1 MKITMKNEPLTT
13 NGQPPV
19 VGEKLPDFKVKKTD
33 ESVVKMADLIIKPT
47 LISVVPNINTSVC
60 SISTKRFNGEVDK
73 YEDVD
78 FYTVSTNSP
87 VEQKNWCTTESVA
100 KMELLSDD
108 QLDFGKKMGLY
119 IESTGVDSRSIWI
132 VDANQKV
139 IYQEL
144 VQEMTN
150 EPNYNAA
157 LAFLDNLKYLK

>member
-19 VGEKLPDFKVKKTD
+19 VGEKLPDFEVEKAD
-33 ESVVKMADLIIKPT
+33 GSMVKMADLITKPT

-73 YEDVD
+73 YEGID
-78 FYTVSTNSP
+78 FYTVSTNTP
-87 VEQKNWCTTESVA
+87 EEQKDWCAAEGVA
-100 KMELLSDD
+100 KMKLLSDE

-119 IESTGVDSRSIWI
+119 VESAGIDSRSIWI
-132 VDANQKV
+132 VDGNQEV

-144 VQEMTN
+144 IQEMTN
-150 EPNYNAA
+150 EPNYSAA
-157 LAFLDNLKYLK
+157 LAFLDNLK

>member
-13 NGQPPV
+13 SGQPPV
-19 VGEKLPDFKVKKTD
+19 VGETLPDFKVKKTD

-87 VEQKNWCTTESVA
+87 VEQKDWCATESVA